1 MKTIKYLVLSLLT
14 VGLAA
19 CYDDEGNYNYS
30 EIPEIQVEVE
40 VPTGYLKGVDN
51 FVFEPQI
58 TSTLEGEIAQDNP
71 NYEYACQLKTRLS
84 SYFDDGASSHDMNP
98 EGTQSFTYEFVENA
112 GTYQVVYSVKDKRT
126 DVTSYF
132 TYDIT
137 LSSSVYEGWM
147 VLCNEGDDNRVRLD
161 MVTVVTGEDTI
172 PTHNILTTG
181 FPENHN
187 ATMILYDKIQN
198 TPDSRAFLCSETG
211 SYELSW
217 DDLTATSA
225 DNLANTFFLFDLKGD
240 VPIRMASLG
249 CGFPTGT
256 SAFAAT
262 TKNGDAYINV
272 DNMDG
277 SMFEFLANT
286 SEELG
291 EREYHVSPYI
301 GNGLNRT
308 GVLWEVTSTAALFFD
323 VDNRRFMKWD
333 SGQTDKILYPVPEDH
348 ADYIPFNN
356 VGQDL
361 VYMEGTKYDIVYA
374 VLDNGGSR
382 SILAINLT
390 GDQYV
395 QQAYYENI
403 MAENFNV
410 AEHFTF
416 HSLYPYMFYS
426 YGDKVYTYN
435 YATKSLQ
442 SITLPG
448 EEITMVKTDLFKTL
462 FIDHIPDEVFNDQF
476 YVLVGSYDPSTGDN
490 NGGTFHRYRLNTSTG
505 NLELVD
511 EWDGFG
517 KIVDV
522 VYRERWQ

>member
-1 MKTIKYLVLSLLT
+1 MKTIKYLLLSLLAL
-14 VGLAA
+14 GLAA

-30 EIPEIQVEVE
+30 EVPVIEVE
-40 VPTGYLKGVDN
+40 ANVPSGYLRGVDN
-51 FVFEPQI
+51 FVFTPTI
-58 TSTLEGEIAQDNP
+58 TSTQEGEITADNP
-71 NYEYACQLKTRLS
+71 NFEYACRLDTRLG
-84 SYFDDGASSHDMNP
+84 SYFDDGQTSHDMNP

-112 GTYQVVYSVKDKRT
+112 GSYEVVYSVKDKRT
-126 DVTSYF
+126 DVTTYF
-132 TYDIT
+132 TYPIT
-137 LSSSVYEGWM
+137 LSSSTYEGWM

-161 MVTVVTGEDTI
+161 MITVVSGEDTI
-172 PTHNILTTG
+172 PTHNILTTA

-187 ATMILYDKIQN
+187 ATMILYNKVQQFVDARI
-198 TPDSRAFLCSETG
+198 FMCSETG

-217 DDLTATSA
+217 ETLTTTAA
-225 DNLANTFFLFDLKGD
+225 DNLANLLFLSDLGDD
-240 VPIRMASLG
+240 VPVRMASVG
-249 CGFPTGT
+249 CGWPQGTG
-256 SAFAAT
+256 AFAAT
-262 TKNGDAYINV
+262 TKNGDAYIYSA
-272 DNMDG
+272 DYDG
-277 SMFEFLANT
+277 AMFESIANAT
-286 SEELG
+286 EELG
-291 EREYHVSPYI
+291 ERAYHVSPYI
-301 GNGLNRT
+301 GNGMNRT
-308 GVLWEVTSTAALFFD
+308 GVMWEVTSSAALFFD
-323 VDNRRFMKWD
+323 TDNRRFMKWD
-333 SGQTDKILYPVPEDH
+333 SGQTDNILYSVPEDH
-348 ADYIPFNN
+348 ADFIPFGN

-382 SILAINLT
+382 SVLAINLA

-395 QQAYYENI
+395 QQNYYENI
-403 MAENFNV
+403 TAENFNV

-462 FIDHIPDEVFNDQF
+462 YIQNIPEEVVNDQY

-522 VYRERWQ
+522 VYRERW